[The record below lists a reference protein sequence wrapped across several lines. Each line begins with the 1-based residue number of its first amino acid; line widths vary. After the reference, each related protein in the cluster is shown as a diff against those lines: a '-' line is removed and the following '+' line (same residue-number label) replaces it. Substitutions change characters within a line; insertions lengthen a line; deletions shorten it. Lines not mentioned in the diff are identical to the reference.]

1 MVVQTLEL
9 VLGFENTLL
18 LTCKDI
24 IESSK
29 LMLKQNY
36 SLIHFIIQC
45 KNMSFLLLKF

>member
-29 LMLKQNY
+29 LMLNRIIHLFI
-36 SLIHFIIQC
+36 SLV
-45 KNMSFLLLKF
+45 NV